1 MQTKRVQTG
10 WILEAAALVACLCG
24 PVSALDPSRDLSRY
38 GHDAWRIEQGLPQDT
53 IQTIAQTADGYLW
66 IGTQRGLARF
76 DGVRFAV
83 YGPANV
89 PALHSQAIDTLLAD
103 PDGSLWI
110 TTDGGGLA
118 HRRDGRD
125 GRDGRD
131 SRDSAGL
138 TAFTTA
144 DGLPTDRLR
153 SLLLDPDGT
162 LWIGTNQAGLVRRKE
177 GRLTRIGGLTH
188 GTVTGLLRDRQGSL
202 WIGTEQGLARID
214 HDHVSVLTSRD
225 GLPHDRVTA
234 IQASPSGGLWIGT
247 ARGLARLE
255 DGRLTAPVAELA
267 GAEILSLLT
276 DRGGTLWIGTRTGL
290 GRLRGDSLFERAA
303 PGSELAGEAVSALF
317 EDREGSL
324 WIGTVSDG
332 LHRLK
337 DVAFTGLSRKDG
349 LTGFPVWATYEDR
362 RGDVWIGS
370 NSGLDLL
377 RGGRLVPFP
386 GQEALRHEV
395 VRALAEDADGALW
408 LGTYRGVY
416 RLRDGQVTVLAE
428 PQGLPDSRVLTL
440 FFDRQGALWAGTF
453 EGLARFQGGRA
464 TVYTRRQGLSNDRI
478 YALHEDRD
486 GALWI
491 GTKDGLNRL
500 SGGKVE
506 VLSPRT
512 GAPAGAVFSLS
523 EDAGGTLWIA
533 SGTGLF
539 RYRGGAFTGFT
550 DWRGVSEG
558 GFLIVLDDGQGSL
571 WLCDQGALRIR
582 KSDLESLAPG
592 RKVPYRSFDAED
604 GMPSSECSGI
614 GRPAGLRTRD
624 GRLWLPTVRGVAITD
639 PSHLPFNRLPP
650 PIVIEGIAAGDRP
663 PVAPRDPE
671 VLLPP
676 GTDRFE
682 VRYTA
687 LSLIDPAKVRF
698 RYRLEG
704 FDRAWVDAGSRRT
717 ADYTS
722 LPPGRYT
729 FQVAAAN
736 NDGVW
741 SGVSQVR
748 LRLEPRFVQTFW
760 FAALCTA
767 AAALLLAGALRL
779 RTRSLRLREQEL
791 KRLVEERTRALAEET
806 ARAEQARREAEEAS
820 RAKSEFLA
828 NVSHEIRTPMNAVI
842 GMTSVLLGTPLAR
855 DQKDW
860 VTTIRRSGE
869 ELLVILND
877 MLDLS
882 KIEAGRLEIETLR
895 FSVLD
900 CVEEAVEL
908 LAETAAR
915 KRLEIGSL
923 VAADVP
929 AAVLS
934 DATRLRQV
942 LVNFLGNAVKF
953 TSKGEVFVGVG
964 IGEAPEPPAQN
975 SVELRFTVHDTG
987 PGIPADRMDR
997 LFKPFSQAD
1006 SSITRL
1012 FGGTGL
1018 GLAISQRLVERLGGS
1033 IRVDSEPGRG
1043 SSFSFTILCQ
1053 TAPTVPT
1060 VPKDP
1065 GGPRLEMEGL
1075 AGKRLLLAGVRVP
1088 AARVVEGYAR
1098 QWGIRCDHASG
1109 APGSPPMIPEIRPD
1123 LAVVDQE
1130 DRSAQEWLK
1139 TLEDAWIPTIIL
1151 RPIGVQEYGEEW
1163 SPTAVH
1169 RPVRR
1174 GSLLIAVRA
1183 ALGLPVGPL
1192 TSSRGSD
1199 DTAEIRAGLP
1209 ASLRILLAEDNS
1221 VNQKVALLLLER
1233 LGYRAD
1239 LAANGLE
1246 ALAALRRQP
1255 YDLVL
1260 MDVQMPEMDGLEAA
1274 RRICAEWPPDARPR
1288 IIAMTANALRGDRE
1302 ACLEAGMD
1310 DYLSKPILLDDL
1322 RQVLLRPSLLG
1333 RDDRR
1338 DAGNTRNA
1346 RDTRGTR
1353 GMAPAGTVVE
1363 LPAEPPVLESAALD
1377 SLFRLEQLAGREIV
1391 RGVVESFVAEGPG
1404 RLARMQQAIRDGDS
1418 EALTFAAHVLK
1429 GSAAQL
1435 GAARLAESCRELE
1448 ERGRIGDLDGTG
1460 ELIARLEEELAR
1472 ATAALQARIHF
1483 TGRAAETIPAP

>member
-1 MQTKRVQTG
+1 MQTKKVQTG
-10 WILEAAALVACLCG
+10 RILEAVALVACLCG

-38 GHDAWRIEQGLPQDT
+38 GHDVWRIEQGLPQDT
-53 IQTIAQTADGYLW
+53 IQTLAQTADGYLW

-76 DGVRFAV
+76 DGVRFTV
-83 YGPANV
+83 YSPANT

-110 TTDGGGLA
+110 TTDGGGLV
-118 HRRDGRD
+118 HRRKG
-125 GRDGRD
+125 G
-131 SRDSAGL
+131 DSASL
-138 TAFTTA
+138 TTFTTA

-153 SLLLDPDGT
+153 RLVLDPDGT
-162 LWIGTNQAGLVRRKE
+162 LWIGTSQAGLVRRKA
-177 GRLTRIGGLTH
+177 GRLARIGGLTQ
-188 GTVTGLLRDRQGSL
+188 GTVTGLFRDRRGSL
-202 WIGTEQGLARID
+202 WIGTERGLARLNPLTPLD
-214 HDHVSVLTSRD
+214 TGHVSVLTVRD

-234 IQASPSGGLWIGT
+234 IQAGPRGGLWIGT
-247 ARGLARLE
+247 ARGLAYLE
-255 DGRLTAPVAELA
+255 DKRFTLPVPELA
-267 GAEILSLLT
+267 GEEILCLLT

-290 GRLRGDSLFERAA
+290 GRWSGGRFERVP

-324 WIGTVSDG
+324 WIGTASGG

-337 DVAFTGLSRKDG
+337 DVAFTGLSRADG

-362 RGDVWIGS
+362 RGDIWIGS

-377 RGGRLVPFP
+377 RGGRLTPFP

-395 VRALAEDADGALW
+395 VRAIAEDAEGSLW
-408 LGTYRGVY
+408 LGTYQGVY
-416 RLRDGQVTVLAE
+416 RLRDGQVTVFAE
-428 PQGLPDSRVLTL
+428 AGLPDSRVLTL
-440 FFDRQGALWAGTF
+440 QFDRRGALWVGTF
-453 EGLARFQGGRA
+453 GGLVRLQGGQA
-464 TVYTRRQGLSNDRI
+464 TVYTQWQGLSNDRI
-478 YALHEDRD
+478 YALHEDRE
-486 GALWI
+486 GTLWI

-500 SGGKVE
+500 SDGQVE
-506 VLSPRT
+506 ALPPRT

-523 EDAGGTLWIA
+523 EDAAGTLWIA
-533 SGTGLF
+533 GEAGLF
-539 RYRGGAFTGFT
+539 HYRGGIFSG
-550 DWRGVSEG
+550 WRGVAEG
-558 GFLIVLDDGQGSL
+558 GFLLVLDDGLDSL
-571 WLCDQGALRIR
+571 WVCNQGALRIR

-614 GRPAGLRTRD
+614 GRPAGLITRD
-624 GRLWLPTVRGVAITD
+624 GRVWLPTVRGVAITD

-663 PVAPRDPE
+663 PVAPRDPA

-741 SGVSQVR
+741 SGVTQVH

-760 FAALCTA
+760 FAAACAA
-767 AAALLLAGALRL
+767 AAALLLACALRL
-779 RTRSLRLREQEL
+779 RSRALHRRQRDLE
-791 KRLVEERTRALAEET
+791 RLVEERTRALAEET

-869 ELLVILND
+869 ELLIILND

-964 IGEAPEPPAQN
+964 IGEAPEPPARN

-1018 GLAISQRLVERLGGS
+1018 GLAISQRLVERLGGR
-1033 IRVDSEPGRG
+1033 IRVASEPGRG

-1053 TAPTVPT
+1053 TAPAAPT
-1060 VPKDP
+1060 LSKDP
-1065 GGPRLEMEGL
+1065 GGPRLEAEGL
-1075 AGKRLLLAGVRVP
+1075 AGKRLFLAGVCPP
-1088 AARVVEGYAR
+1088 AARIVEGYAR
-1098 QWGIRCDHASG
+1098 QWGIRCDHPSG
-1109 APGSPPMIPEIRPD
+1109 SPGSPPRLPEIRPD

-1130 DRSAQEWLK
+1130 DPSAPAWL
-1139 TLEDAWIPTIIL
+1139 TVLEDVWIPVVVL

-1183 ALGLPVGPL
+1183 ALGLPVGTL

-1338 DAGNTRNA
+1338 DAGDTRNA
-1346 RDTRGTR
+1346 RDTRGI
-1353 GMAPAGTVVE
+1353 APAGTVVE

-1377 SLFRLEQLAGREIV
+1377 SLFRLEQLASREIV
-1391 RGVVESFVAEGPG
+1391 RGVVDSFVAEGPG
-1404 RLARMQQAIRDGDS
+1404 RLARMQQAIRDGDP